1 MRALARD
8 GAGRSRGAQVG
19 LRRGRVGRLAG
30 RAAPGVGLEAG
41 VGLRSTSDVAVAT
54 GEAAMLATV
63 QPAVSGP
70 ILLTVGDSAMGVLLA
85 VLAGAPPADEP
96 AGVVARAL
104 AGVLARTAAR
114 LLAAW

>member
-8 GAGRSRGAQVG
+8 GAGRRGAAQVG

-41 VGLRSTSDVAVAT
+41 IGLWRTPEAAMAT

-63 QPAVSGP
+63 QPAVSHC
-70 ILLTVGDSAMGVLLA
+70 
-85 VLAGAPPADEP
+85 
-96 AGVVARAL
+96 
-104 AGVLARTAAR
+104 
-114 LLAAW
+114 